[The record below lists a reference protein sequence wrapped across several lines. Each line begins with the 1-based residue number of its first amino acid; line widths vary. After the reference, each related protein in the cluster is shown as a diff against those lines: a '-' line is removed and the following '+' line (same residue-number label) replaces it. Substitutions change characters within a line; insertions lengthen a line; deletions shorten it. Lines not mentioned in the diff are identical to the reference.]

1 MRKDMRTGIEV
12 PADIEEF
19 DTAMAFV
26 GELLERASVSQEIIH
41 ETMLVFETVFSS
53 VLMQGIDRSTMLN
66 ISAEDRLGSI
76 YLKIDYEGKRFNPP
90 DEDDDGIAPELRL
103 LEGYADKVSYSYRA
117 GYNTIRISM
126 RKSPR
131 GFLLLC
137 GVGILVA
144 IVAYS
149 IISMLVS
156 PVDQQI
162 LLDDYVFPLE
172 RLFTNAM
179 LMVGAPVTFFSL
191 LKNTSD
197 AVIVSERTLNAQ
209 KLHLKSL
216 ATSAF
221 AILLAL
227 GLSLVVTLPFSGLG
241 GYGMAFDGEHIGW
254 TFAET
259 VVSMVPASIVEPFAA
274 MSPIPLIVVA
284 LLVTYAL
291 ISAGRDFDALKNAI
305 DICYRL
311 FSRML
316 SAVMVALPV
325 ASFLAVLD
333 ILLNSDFETLAYMLA
348 FVLFAVACT
357 CVLFATYAI
366 RLKAKGVKIGSFVKN
381 LLPLLRENG
390 AIGSAIDAAPYNIR
404 YCVKHYGMDRSRLS
418 RTLPLLAQ
426 INRDGNCFLLI
437 LIAALYIFATGM
449 EASTANIAVIAVM
462 ALFLSFGAPNQPG
475 SILIGTLFIVN
486 YLDSFDM
493 ICMAI
498 YMEVFLGGLQNIIN
512 VVGDIVMATEDLG
525 RASNPADHAEA

>member
-1 MRKDMRTGIEV
+1 MKKDMRTGIEV
-12 PADIEEF
+12 PANIEEF
-19 DTAMAFV
+19 DTAQAFV
-26 GELLERASVSQEIIH
+26 EELLERASASREIVH

-53 VLMQGIDRSTMLN
+53 VLMQEIDHDTIPN
-66 ISAEDRLGSI
+66 ISAENRLGSI
-76 YLKIDYEGKRFNPP
+76 YLKISYEGKRFTPP
-90 DEDDDGIAPELRL
+90 EEDDGIAPELRL
-103 LEGYADKVSYSYRA
+103 LEGYADKVSYSYRS

-126 RKSPR
+126 HKSPR

-144 IVAYS
+144 IAAYAIINT
-149 IISMLVS
+149 IIS
-156 PVDQQI
+156 PDDQRV

-209 KLHLKSL
+209 MLHLKSM
-216 ATSAF
+216 ATSVF

-227 GLSLVVTLPFSGLG
+227 GLSFVVTLSLSGWS
-241 GYGMAFDGEHIGW
+241 GYGMAFDGKHIGW

-274 MSPIPLIVVA
+274 ISPIPLIVVA

-316 SAVMVALPV
+316 SAVMVVLPV

-333 ILLNSDFETLAYMLA
+333 ILLRSGLETFAYMLA

-357 CVLFATYAI
+357 CVLFVAYAV
-366 RLKAKGVKIGSFVKN
+366 RLKVKGVKIGSFIKN
-381 LLPLLRENG
+381 LLPLLRENS
-390 AIGSAIDAAPYNIR
+390 AIGSAIDAAPYNVR
-404 YCVKHYGMDRSRLS
+404 YCVKHYGLDRSRLS
-418 RTLPLLAQ
+418 RTLPVLAQ

-449 EASTANIAVIAVM
+449 EASTANIVVIAVM

-486 YLDSFDM
+486 YLNSYDM

-498 YMEVFLGGLQNIIN
+498 YMEVFLGGLQNMIN
-512 VVGDIVMATEDLG
+512 VIGDIVMVMEDQG
-525 RASNPADHAEA
+525 EASSLPAEA